1 MNLRQKFIWELLLVL
16 SFIVMVGSG
25 WFIYKMYVTTD
36 EFWASYDSEIVGSDK
51 DLTEQIVELE
61 NDFVRRQEFKFRAKE
76 IPTDLSRVIMMDDD
90 ALGRFY
96 GGSSVRFSAGI
107 MGRKTN
113 HAIAHYKDKIYH
125 VTAGDSVAGGLVM
138 KITPT
143 DVTYSKEDVVRTFS
157 LLPIIP
163 TDEK

>member
-1 MNLRQKFIWELLLVL
+1 MNLRQKFIWEALLVL
-16 SFIVMVGSG
+16 SFIVMVASG
-25 WFIYKMYVTTD
+25 WFIYKMYTTTD
-36 EFWASYDSEIVGSDK
+36 DFWAVYNSETVGTDK
-51 DLTEQIVELE
+51 ALSEQIVTLE
-61 NDFVRRQEFKFRAKE
+61 NDFVERQEFKFRAKE

-107 MGRKTN
+107 AGKTN
-113 HAIAHYKDKIYH
+113 HAIAHYKDRIFH

-143 DVTYSKEDVVRTFS
+143 DVTYSKEDIVRTFS
-157 LLPIIP
+157 LLPSIA